1 MKTVIIGAGQGCQAV
16 MELVVGQRLT
26 TLSLEI
32 AGVVDA
38 NYDAPGMVFA
48 REHHWPTF
56 TDMYT
61 ALRLPG
67 LELVIELTGL
77 DVVRDEIYAHVP
89 SRVRIMDHYMAR
101 VFWDLDEVAQHL
113 LDELEQ
119 RIRLEMEIREDQRR
133 LQEILDSLPDAVM
146 VLDDE
151 ACIERV
157 NRRFEELTGLRKHH
171 ISGLP
176 CYEVAATANG
186 GAACDRVSC
195 PREVA
200 LTTGQRVTV
209 IQEQS
214 CLGRASDGRDCYYE
228 ITANQ
233 ITDRRGRVSVVVTS
247 REVTEQ
253 VLLKRETEQAARRFD
268 QILDTV
274 HGLIT
279 IRDFDGKYQLA
290 NPAACHFFGIEAE
303 GFRGH
308 THHELFPEA
317 VAEVFRQNDATAIA
331 RGRHTTY
338 EETFVLHDKEHVLV
352 TERILLT
359 DYKGDPVAICSVARN
374 VTETRRMQQELVETE
389 KHAAVGKLAAGVAH
403 ELNNP
408 LTGVLTFTEEL
419 LEDAEE
425 GSPMAE
431 DLQVIMRET
440 IRCRQIVR
448 DLLDFSR
455 QGKPNRQPLN
465 LDAVIRRT
473 LNLVQKQAAFQD
485 ISFEVELDEGA
496 LVTRGDPNQLQQML
510 LNLVINARDAM
521 NGIGTI
527 TLRTRAPEGGKIAIE
542 VIDHG
547 VGITPENQIKIF
559 EPFYST
565 KGAQGNGLGL
575 AAVRNIIELH
585 GGEIALDSTPGQG
598 SNFKVYLP
606 SHDDADNNEH
616 NHNTSGTSP

>member
-16 MELVVGQRLT
+16 MELVVGQRLS

-32 AGVVDA
+32 LGVVDA
-38 NYDAPGMVFA
+38 NYDAPGMEYA
-48 REHHWPTF
+48 RKQRWPTF
-56 TDMYT
+56 TDMYS
-61 ALRLPG
+61 ALQLPG

-77 DVVRDEIYAHVP
+77 DAVRDEIFTHMP
-89 SRVRIMDHYMAR
+89 PRVRIMDHHMAR

-119 RIRLEMEIREDQRR
+119 RIRLEMDIREDQRR
-133 LQEILDSLPDAVM
+133 LQEILDTLPDAVM
-146 VLDDE
+146 VIDDQ
-151 ACIERV
+151 ARIERV

-171 ISGLP
+171 IAGLP
-176 CYEVAATANG
+176 CFEVAATANAG
-186 GAACDRVSC
+186 VECDRDTC
-195 PREVA
+195 PRETA
-200 LTTGQRVTV
+200 LTTGQPVTV

-214 CLGRASDGRDCYYE
+214 CLGRASDGTDSYYE
-228 ITANQ
+228 ITAHQ
-233 ITDRRGRVSVVVTS
+233 ITDRRGLISVVVTS

-268 QILDTV
+268 QILETV

-290 NPAACHFFGIEAE
+290 NPAACRFFGIDAAA
-303 GFRGH
+303 FRGH
-308 THHELFPEA
+308 THHELFPQE
-317 VAEVFRQNDATAIA
+317 VADLFHHNDDQAITC
-331 RGRHTTY
+331 GRHTTY
-338 EETFVLHDKEHVLV
+338 EETFVLHDREYVLR
-352 TERILLT
+352 TERVLLM
-359 DYKGDPVAICSVARN
+359 DYKGDPVSICSVSRN

-419 LEDAEE
+419 LEDAQE
-425 GSPMAE
+425 GSEMAD
-431 DLQVIMRET
+431 DLQVILRET

-455 QGKPNRQPLN
+455 QGKPNRQALN
-465 LDAVIRRT
+465 LESVIRRT
-473 LNLVQKQAAFQD
+473 LNLVQKQAAFHD
-485 ISFEVELDEGA
+485 ISFEIELAEGP
-496 LVTRGDPNQLQQML
+496 LITRGDPNQLQQVL

-521 NGIGTI
+521 EGNGTI
-527 TLRTRAPEGGKIAIE
+527 KLRTRTPEGGKIALE

-547 VGITPENQIKIF
+547 VGITPDNQIKIF

-565 KGAQGNGLGL
+565 KGVQGNGLGL

-585 GGEIALDSTPGQG
+585 GGEIALDSTPGRG
-598 SNFKVYLP
+598 SNFKVFLP
-606 SHDDADNNEH
+606 VHEDVES
-616 NHNTSGTSP
+616 NTTAGLSP

>member
-16 MELVVGQRLT
+16 MKLVAGQRLT

-32 AGVVDA
+32 VGVVDA
-38 NYDAPGMVFA
+38 NPDAPGMAFA

-56 TDMYT
+56 TDMYA
-61 ALRLPG
+61 ALQMPG

-77 DVVRDEIYAHVP
+77 DAVRDEILARVP
-89 SRVRIMDHYMAR
+89 PRVRVMDHYMAR

-113 LDELEQ
+113 QDELKQ
-119 RIRLEMEIREDQRR
+119 RIRLEMELRKDQRQ

-146 VLDDE
+146 VLNDK
-151 ACIERV
+151 ARIERV
-157 NRRFEELTGLRKHH
+157 NRRYEEKTGLRKHQ
-171 ISGLP
+171 IAGMP
-176 CYEVAATANG
+176 CFEVASMANA
-186 GAACDRVSC
+186 GAECDQSACPWEAV
-195 PREVA
+195 
-200 LTTGQRVTV
+200 LTTGQPVTV

-214 CLGRASDGRDCYYE
+214 CLGHAYSEGDCYYE
-228 ITANQ
+228 VTATR
-233 ITDRRGRVSVVVTS
+233 ITDRGGKVSVVVTS

-290 NPAACHFFGIEAE
+290 NPAACRFFGIEAE
-303 GFRGH
+303 AFHGH
-308 THHELFPEA
+308 TYHELFE
-317 VAEVFRQNDATAIA
+317 AEVADLFQRNDEATIA
-331 RGRHTTY
+331 RGRHTTH
-338 EETFVLHDKEHVLV
+338 EEVFVLHDREHVLM
-352 TERILLT
+352 TERVLLM
-359 DYKGDPVAICSVARN
+359 DYKKDPVAICSVARN
-374 VTETRRMQQELVETE
+374 VTETRRLQQELVQTE

-425 GSPMAE
+425 GSQMEE
-431 DLQVIMRET
+431 DLQVILRET

-448 DLLDFSR
+448 DLLNFSR
-455 QGKPNRQPLN
+455 QGKPNGQALS
-465 LDAVIRRT
+465 LEAVIRRT
-473 LNLVQKQAAFQD
+473 LNLVQKQPAFHD
-485 ISFEVELDEGA
+485 ISFEVELAEGP
-496 LVTRGDPNQLQQML
+496 LVTRGDPNQLQQVL

-521 NGIGTI
+521 DGNGTI
-527 TLRTRAPEGGKIAIE
+527 KLRIRAPEGGKIAIE

-547 VGITPENQIKIF
+547 VGIAADNHTIIF

-565 KGAQGNGLGL
+565 KGGQGNGLGL
-575 AAVRNIIELH
+575 AVVRSIIERH
-585 GGEIALDSTPGQG
+585 SGEIALDSTPGRG
-598 SNFKVYLP
+598 SNFKIYLP
-606 SHDDADNNEH
+606 FHEDSDV
-616 NHNTSGTSP
+616 SRIQGRRP

>member
-16 MELVVGQRLT
+16 MELVLGQRLS

-32 AGVVDA
+32 AGVVDSDPA
-38 NYDAPGMVFA
+38 APGMVFA
-48 REHHWPTF
+48 RQQHWPTF

-77 DVVRDEIYAHVP
+77 DAVRDEIFSHVP
-89 SRVRIMDHYMAR
+89 SRVRVMDHYMAR

-119 RIRLEMEIREDQRR
+119 RIRLEMDIREDQRR

-146 VLDDE
+146 VLDED
-151 ACIERV
+151 ARIERV
-157 NRRFEELTGLRKHH
+157 NRRFEEVTGLRKHH
-171 ISGLP
+171 IAGLP
-176 CYEVAATANG
+176 CFEVASTANA
-186 GAACDRVSC
+186 GAECERDAC
-195 PREVA
+195 PREVV
-200 LTTGQRVTV
+200 LTTGQPVTV
-209 IQEQS
+209 IQGQS
-214 CLGRASDGRDCYYE
+214 CLGKPSDGSDSYYE
-228 ITANQ
+228 ITANR
-233 ITDRRGRVSVVVTS
+233 ITDRRGRISVVVTS

-253 VLLKRETEQAARRFD
+253 VLLKRETEQDARRFE

-279 IRDFDGKYQLA
+279 IRDLDGRFQLA
-290 NPAACHFFGIEAE
+290 NPAACKFFGFEVE
-303 GFRGH
+303 LLMGRNY
-308 THHELFPEA
+308 HEVLPGEVAALFK
-317 VAEVFRQNDATAIA
+317 RNDDATIA
-331 RGRHTTY
+331 RGRHTTH
-338 EETFVLHDKEHVLV
+338 EEIFVLHDRERVLMS
-352 TERILLT
+352 ERLVLT
-359 DYKGDPVAICSVARN
+359 DYKHDPVALCTVSRD
-374 VTETRRMQQELVETE
+374 VTETRRMQQELVQTE

-419 LEDAEE
+419 LEDVEKGTE
-425 GSPMAE
+425 TE
-431 DLQVIMRET
+431 DDLNVILRET

-455 QGKPNRQPLN
+455 QGKPNRQTLS
-465 LDAVIRRT
+465 LEAVIRRT
-473 LNLVQKQAAFQD
+473 LNLVQKQPAFHD
-485 ISFEVELDEGA
+485 IIFEVELAEGP
-496 LVTRGDPNQLQQML
+496 LITRGDPNQLQQVL

-521 NGIGTI
+521 DGNGTVK
-527 TLRTRAPEGGKIAIE
+527 LRTRAPDGGKVAIE

-547 VGITPENQIKIF
+547 VGITPDNQAKIF

-565 KGAQGNGLGL
+565 KGSQGNGLGL
-575 AAVRNIIELH
+575 AAVRNIIERH
-585 GGEIALDSTPGQG
+585 GGEISLNSTPGRG

-606 SHDDADNNEH
+606 SADDDMNAMP
-616 NHNTSGTSP
+616 GLRL